1 MNWVLKRFRVVISIA
16 LVLSTIITYLIV
28 YIPRRNALEHN
39 ALNNFTLVASANE
52 HTFYKSIEYAMTI
65 TEEISDNDSLKNL
78 IHSYKQGLTSY
89 DTLKTETQEFFSQ
102 FVQTIPFIV
111 GSLRFADNMLI
122 SSQGTVD
129 YSKITAPEVVDGV
142 RYEVECVDFVI
153 TVYSPIYYGDNAIGL
168 DITVFDLSESIKT
181 LHDGNFDFSLFDL
194 TKVENGG
201 RRQKTLN
208 LDGIELIDDGEYIY
222 YRSRIN
228 DSNFAFQVAV
238 KRDVLFSS
246 TRKITVSSLIS
257 AVLGNMTLLLLTNFI
272 VIQIAGHRFKHIE
285 RRKDL
290 YKEYAYKDALTGA
303 QSRLYLERWI
313 YAHSNDP
320 GLTQKNICVVMLDIN
335 NYKLLNDTMGHC
347 IGDKVLQYIVRYVKN
362 SIKKDD
368 FIVRYGG
375 DEFIIILLDTELQ
388 EAESILATIEEKLSS
403 IVELKLGVSI
413 AYGIE
418 QVSSYDDIFDAI
430 EKADRKMYISKDKY
444 KQMLL
449 KSSN

>member
-1 MNWVLKRFRVVISIA
+1 
-16 LVLSTIITYLIV
+16 
-28 YIPRRNALEHN
+28 
-39 ALNNFTLVASANE
+39 
-52 HTFYKSIEYAMTI
+52 
-65 TEEISDNDSLKNL
+65 
-78 IHSYKQGLTSY
+78 
-89 DTLKTETQEFFSQ
+89 
-102 FVQTIPFIV
+102 
-111 GSLRFADNMLI
+111 
-122 SSQGTVD
+122 
-129 YSKITAPEVVDGV
+129 
-142 RYEVECVDFVI
+142 
-153 TVYSPIYYGDNAIGL
+153 
-168 DITVFDLSESIKT
+168 
-181 LHDGNFDFSLFDL
+181 
-194 TKVENGG
+194 
-201 RRQKTLN
+201 
-208 LDGIELIDDGEYIY
+208 
-222 YRSRIN
+222 
-228 DSNFAFQVAV
+228 
-238 KRDVLFSS
+238 
-246 TRKITVSSLIS
+246 
-257 AVLGNMTLLLLTNFI
+257 

-335 NYKLLNDTMGHC
+335 NYKLLNDTMGHY

-368 FIVRYGG
+368 
-375 DEFIIILLDTELQ
+375 FIIILLDTELQ